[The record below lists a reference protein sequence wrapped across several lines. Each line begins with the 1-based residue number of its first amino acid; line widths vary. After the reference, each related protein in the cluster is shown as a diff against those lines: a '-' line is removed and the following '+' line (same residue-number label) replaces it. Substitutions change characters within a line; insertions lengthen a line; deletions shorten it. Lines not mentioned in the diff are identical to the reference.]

1 MSNLKKSYRQIILSI
16 DIFWSKIKG
25 FLEGI
30 LGNLELMPKYY
41 PGWIMRLYTDYDIED
56 PIYRKLCDLA
66 CHHSNLDICHVKDL
80 PGTPFLDA
88 SKFFPMNWRFFPTMD
103 PQVGT

>member
-1 MSNLKKSYRQIILSI
+1 
-16 DIFWSKIKG
+16 
-25 FLEGI
+25 
-30 LGNLELMPKYY
+30 MPKYY

-56 PIYRKLCDLA
+56 TIYRKLCNMA

-80 PGTPFLDA
+80 PGTPFSDA

-103 PQVGT
+103 PQVGSYTYLSIFLIPKLFHFVLFLIR